1 VIEQSWPNG
10 QTHNEKPSPTAAA
23 APVLPRRRILF
34 LLYRFPYPLIGGDR
48 VKPYHLLRHFAK
60 IADVDLITLDE
71 SSEITPE
78 RLAHIQ
84 QFAKVEVVPFDK
96 GKATMRVLSGLL
108 GSRPIEHNYY
118 YSADMQQAVNRAVT
132 SKEYDLIVCF
142 FLRTAEYV
150 KGLKGAAKLL
160 IAEDARVIMQERATE
175 KIRLTPQYLVRKIDS
190 KRLKSYEPSMSQHFD
205 HVTFVAEEDRARIFA
220 ANPRLST
227 SVVSNG
233 VDLDKFR
240 FNGGERNRSILF
252 AGHLGIY
259 HNKLMAERLVG
270 QIFPLIQT
278 KLPDVTLKIV
288 GKNPSNKLRTLITS
302 MKGVELFADV
312 PDVAPYL
319 QSEGIFLHPQ
329 TVGSGIQNKLLEAMA
344 CGIPVITTPVG
355 AGGIGGL
362 ENGVHA
368 IVDESDHQLADRAI
382 RLLSDD
388 AQMKSLQHN
397 ARQLIEERYT
407 WQAIYHDLD
416 RAIEICVPDFFDRV
430 TAKPLKVASVSSPR
444 VISQSVA

>member
-1 VIEQSWPNG
+1 M
-10 QTHNEKPSPTAAA
+10 
-23 APVLPRRRILF
+23 LPRRRILF
-34 LLYRFPYPLIGGDR
+34 LLYRFPFPLIGGDR

-71 SSEITPE
+71 SSDITPE
-78 RLAHIQ
+78 RLAHVQ
-84 QFAKVEVVPFDK
+84 QFANVEIVPFDK
-96 GKATMRVLSGLL
+96 RKAKFRILKGLA

-118 YSADMQQAVNRAVT
+118 YSAEMQHAVNRAAT

-150 KGLKGAAKLL
+150 KELKGVAKLL
-160 IAEDARVIMQERATE
+160 IAEDARVIMQERATQKFKLSPE
-175 KIRLTPQYLVRKIDS
+175 YLIRKIDA

-233 VDLDKFR
+233 VDLEKFK
-240 FNGGERNRSILF
+240 FNGGARNRTILF

-288 GKNPSNKLRTLITS
+288 GKDPSNKLRTLITS

-319 QSEGIFLHPQ
+319 QNEGIFLHPQ

-362 ENGVHA
+362 VNGVHA
-368 IVDESDHQLADRAI
+368 IVDETDHQLADRAI
-382 RLLSDD
+382 ELLKNDVWARD
-388 AQMKSLQHN
+388 LQHH
-397 ARQLIEERYT
+397 ARLLIEERYT
-407 WQAIYHDLD
+407 WQAIYHSLD
-416 RAIEICVPDFFDRV
+416 QAIEVCVPDFFDRV
-430 TAKPLKVASVSSPR
+430 RATPLKPVEAKSVEANVAPR
-444 VISQSVA
+444 TANSIA

>member
-1 VIEQSWPNG
+1 MVELTRPNG
-10 QTHNEKPSPTAAA
+10 QHANEKKI

-34 LLYRFPYPLIGGDR
+34 LLYRFPWPLVGGDK
-48 VKPYHLLRHFAK
+48 VKPYHLLRHFAE
-60 IADVDLITLDE
+60 IADVDIIATDE
-71 SSEITPE
+71 SNDITPE
-78 RLAHIQ
+78 GFAHIQ
-84 QFAKVEVVPFDK
+84 QFANLEIIPFDK
-96 GKATMRVLSGLL
+96 TKAKLRILKGLA

-118 YSADMQQAVNRAVT
+118 YSSEMHSAVNRAVT

-150 KGLKGAAKLL
+150 KDLKIAKLL
-160 IAEDARVIMQERATE
+160 IAEDARVIMQERASR
-175 KIRLTPQYLVRKIDS
+175 KFKLTPEYLVRKIDA
-190 KRLKSYEPSMSQHFD
+190 KRLKAYEPKMAEHFD

-233 VDLDKFR
+233 VDLAKFKY
-240 FNGGERNRSILF
+240 NEGTRSKTILF

-278 KLPDVTLKIV
+278 KLPDVKLKIV
-288 GKNPSNKLRTLITS
+288 GKDPSQKLRTLITS
-302 MKGVELFADV
+302 MKNVELHADV

-319 QSEGIFLHPQ
+319 MNEGIFVHPQ

-355 AGGIGGL
+355 AGGIDGL
-362 ENGVHA
+362 VPSTHA
-368 IVDESDHQLADRAI
+368 IVTETDHEIADRAI
-382 RLLSDD
+382 ELLRDQTS
-388 AQMKSLQHN
+388 SLSMQRS
-397 ARQLIEERYT
+397 ARQLIENSFT
-407 WQAIYHDLD
+407 WDTIYEALD
-416 RAIEICVPDFFDRV
+416 HAIEICVPDFFDAV
-430 TAKPLKVASVSSPR
+430 TAKPLGVEKSVKTSINKAVSL
-444 VISQSVA
+444 A